1 MNPKNVVVIIEDE
14 KDLLDSY
21 TEVVESTGST
31 VYGATDGY
39 KGLKL
44 IEENKT
50 SVAVVLLDLMMP
62 GIDGIEVLRQIKSH
76 PDQYDGVPV
85 VILTNMVSDK
95 VVKECLTLGA
105 SEYYVKTE
113 ISSDELITN
122 IQKYLSSK

>member
-1 MNPKNVVVIIEDE
+1 MDPNKVVIIIEDE

-21 TEVVESTGST
+21 TEVVESTGAT